1 MVETRPYRFQVHGR
15 QLDMESS
22 ISEIIRL
29 CFPAAKQV
37 IARSHV
43 QNLAFAAV
51 QEMRSSFQSD

>member
-1 MVETRPYRFQVHGR
+1 M
-15 QLDMESS
+15 DMESS